1 MYKGEMISPQSNLN
15 PLLIPAKRYQK
26 VNSVLTFCNQ
36 TFNQLWYCTNS
47 INSESIHSKL
57 QPPSLYRLY
66 IISQH
71 SLLIWL
77 SLVNCV
83 ECIKYTKEYEDG
95 KRAAVVQHIGYCVSR
110 YVITKLSTGGC
121 CCCYVYLFYEKF
133 VSGRAHLTFLHR
145 FHRSRNLSERYT
157 STYKRSINSGLRCW
171 TLFVSKNFRSV
182 LLLLA

>member
-1 MYKGEMISPQSNLN
+1 MAAIF
-15 PLLIPAKRYQK
+15 I
-26 VNSVLTFCNQ
+26 
-36 TFNQLWYCTNS
+36 
-47 INSESIHSKL
+47 
-57 QPPSLYRLY
+57 Y

-182 LLLLA
+182 SYCCCCWRNKTNIADVYYCVHRRIL